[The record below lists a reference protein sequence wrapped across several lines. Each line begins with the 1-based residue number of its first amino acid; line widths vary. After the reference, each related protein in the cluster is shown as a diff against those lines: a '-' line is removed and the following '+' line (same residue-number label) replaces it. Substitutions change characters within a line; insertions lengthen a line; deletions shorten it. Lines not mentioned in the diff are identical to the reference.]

1 MQLKW
6 HGTTQQT
13 TVLQALITTCSLIP
27 TWKCTLAHFL
37 NFLVISNCPPNFRVY
52 RKCLRILCD
61 SHETSIEMHWV
72 LFIVVLPL
80 KWCWHES
87 CWKAVWSYANKV
99 SCFLPPGQVYRY
111 SLRGSFPSQCKGRGY
126 RSSLWCKAHQHHHP
140 LCRNLTR
147 IHGQHCQTQQKQT
160 DLAQVSEH

>member
-52 RKCLRILCD
+52 RKCLRIVCD

-87 CWKAVWSYANKV
+87 CWKAVWSYAWKV
-99 SCFLPPGQVYRY
+99 SCFLPPGQVGIPWEVLTLASVREEGTDPACDVRPTRTTILLGWLKKLMKIYY
-111 SLRGSFPSQCKGRGY
+111 GHGRV
-126 RSSLWCKAHQHHHP
+126 
-140 LCRNLTR
+140 CRFCT
-147 IHGQHCQTQQKQT
+147 
-160 DLAQVSEH
+160 